1 LIAWFATLEIV
12 MPRQLLARWI
22 AAAALCAPLLVYGQ
36 TTPAPARA
44 EGTLLVM
51 TGSAEI
57 EVSNDE
63 AVAEFYLELQDAD
76 LARAQSLVNQRV
88 AEGIAQLKKGDPKAQ
103 IETGGYSS
111 YPVYAR
117 DAAKKVVG
125 WRVRQSVT
133 LRTSDLSAL
142 ARTVAGAQQ
151 QLALGGMDFRLS
163 RAARERVEAELIQR
177 AIANLNSRVAA
188 AAQALDV
195 PKARIKTEELNFAGS
210 SERPPIM
217 PMARAMVKS
226 ADSVAEP
233 QFEAGRTLQ
242 QLSVVARVR
251 FTPN

>member
-1 LIAWFATLEIV
+1 MSKQMLV
-12 MPRQLLARWI
+12 RWVL
-22 AAAALCAPLLVYGQ
+22 AAALCAPLLVGAQ
-36 TTPAPARA
+36 TSPTPPRP

-57 EVSNDE
+57 EVPNDE
-63 AVAEFYLELQDAD
+63 AVAEFYIEVQDAD
-76 LARAQSLVNQRV
+76 LARGQSLVNQRA
-88 AEGIAQLKKGDPKAQ
+88 AEGIAQLKRGDPKAQ

-117 DAAKKVVG
+117 DSAKKIVG

-177 AIANLNSRVAA
+177 AIANLNARVAA

-195 PKARIKTEELNFAGS
+195 AKSRIKTEEMNFAGN

-217 PMARAMVKS
+217 SMAARGMAKS

-233 QFEAGRTLQ
+233 QFEAGRTVQ

-251 FTPN
+251 FAPN

>member
-1 LIAWFATLEIV
+1 
-12 MPRQLLARWI
+12 MSKQSLARWI
-22 AAAALCAPLLVYGQ
+22 AAAALCAPLLVHGQ
-36 TTPAPARA
+36 TTPAPTPTRA
-44 EGTLLVM
+44 DGTLLVM

-57 EVSNDE
+57 EVPNDE

-88 AEGIAQLKKGDPKAQ
+88 AEGIAQLKKGDAKAQ

-163 RAARERVEAELIQR
+163 RAARERVEADLIQR

-195 PKARIKTEELNFAGS
+195 PKARIKTEELNFAGG

-217 PMARAMVKS
+217 PLTARAMVKS

>member
-1 LIAWFATLEIV
+1 MSMQSLV
-12 MPRQLLARWI
+12 RWI
-22 AAAALCAPLLVYGQ
+22 AAAALCAPLLVHGQ
-36 TTPAPARA
+36 TATPAPTPARA
-44 EGTLLVM
+44 DGTLLVM
-51 TGSAEI
+51 TGTAEI
-57 EVSNDE
+57 EVPNDE

-163 RAARERVEAELIQR
+163 RSARERVEAELIQR

-195 PKARIKTEELNFAGS
+195 PKGRIKTEELNFAGT

-217 PMARAMVKS
+217 PMAARAMVKS
-226 ADSVAEP
+226 ADAVAEP

-251 FTPN
+251 FAPN